1 MSSNY
6 KVRLRRYNGNDYD
19 VLNLSSNNV
28 LMNNGNTV
36 EGEIE
41 NISSNLY
48 FVNKVYPVGSIY
60 LSTNVNINPNILFAG
75 TEWQLIE
82 DRFLI
87 GAGNNYGINT
97 RGGEASVK
105 LTKNQLPSHTHGMKT
120 ILGHFFMRLMG
131 DNTGSSFGWAD
142 TNDDAV
148 VKWTHQDH
156 RWNTVGQSNAGFI
169 SGQRTYPD
177 FFEINVSHEHETV
190 GNNEGHNN
198 IPPYL
203 AVYMWERIR

>member
-41 NISSNLY
+41 NISSNTY

-60 LSTNVNINPNILFAG
+60 LSTSENANPNILFAG
-75 TEWQLIE
+75 TEWELIT

-87 GAGNNYGINT
+87 GAGNNYGLNT

-105 LTKNQLPSHTHGMKT
+105 LTKNQLPSHTHGHKT
-120 ILGHFFMRLMG
+120 IVGYFFSRLMKHG
-131 DNTGSSFGWAD
+131 NSSYVWAPSENAD
-142 TNDDAV
+142 DVVSWKHMASQFND
-148 VKWTHQDH
+148 
-156 RWNTVGQSNAGFI
+156 VGLTDVNFV
-169 SGQRTYPD
+169 SGNRTYPD
-177 FFEINVSHEHETV
+177 FFTVNASHEHETV

-203 AVYMWERIR
+203 AVYMWERKR

>member
-28 LMNNGNTV
+28 LMDNGNTV

-60 LSTNVNINPNILFAG
+60 LSTNNNINPNILFTG
-75 TEWQLIE
+75 TEWRLIE

-87 GAGNNYGINT
+87 GAGNNYGLNT
-97 RGGEASVK
+97 KGGEASVK
-105 LTKNQLPSHTHGMKT
+105 LTKNQLPSHTHGNKN
-120 ILGHFFMRLMG
+120 IIGYFFSRLAQQGNSSYVWGSENENDVVYWKHM
-131 DNTGSSFGWAD
+131 DNRF
-142 TNDDAV
+142 
-148 VKWTHQDH
+148 
-156 RWNTVGQSNAGFI
+156 NTVGLTDVSYV
-169 SGQRTYPD
+169 SGTRTYPD
-177 FFEINVSHEHETV
+177 FFQINASHEHETV